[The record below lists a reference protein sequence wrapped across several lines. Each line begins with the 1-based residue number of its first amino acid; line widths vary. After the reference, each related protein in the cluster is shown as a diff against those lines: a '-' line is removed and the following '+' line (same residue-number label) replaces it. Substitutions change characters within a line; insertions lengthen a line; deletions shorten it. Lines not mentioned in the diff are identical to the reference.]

1 MFITMIIF
9 SGCSKK
15 ENIPKINDKF
25 KETSIFPVRN
35 LSIEV
40 VYDNN
45 PYKEGLKTAWG
56 FSCFIEGTEKN
67 ILFDTGGNGEL
78 LFDNMKKLKIDPGK
92 IDVVILSHIHGDHVG
107 GLDSFLKENSN
118 LVVYLPQSFPDDFK
132 HNVNSYG
139 AKVVEV
145 GGPVKICKNTFS
157 TGELGGWIKEQS
169 LVIRTNKG
177 LVVITG
183 CAHPGIVKIVEK
195 AKELVS
201 DEVLLV
207 MGGFHL
213 SGYSSSEIGKII
225 LSFKDIGVVYVGL
238 CHCSGDT
245 ARRLFKEEFGKNY
258 IDVGV
263 GKKIDIN

>member
-25 KETSIFPVRN
+25 KETSVFPVRN

-118 LVVYLPQSFPDDFK
+118 LIVYLPQSFPDDFK

-139 AKVVEV
+139 AEVVEV

-213 SGYSSSEIGKII
+213 SGYSSGEIGKII

-238 CHCSGDT
+238 CHCSGYT